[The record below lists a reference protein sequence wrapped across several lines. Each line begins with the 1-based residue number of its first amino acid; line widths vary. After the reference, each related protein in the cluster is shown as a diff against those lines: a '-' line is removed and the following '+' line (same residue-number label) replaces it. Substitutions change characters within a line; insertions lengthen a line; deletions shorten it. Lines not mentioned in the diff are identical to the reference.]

1 MYAAK
6 APMASF
12 ATRKGASP
20 RFNSRAIAPLPSLA
34 ICKRIQRIVNC
45 ASSQFMANRRR
56 LLESAFTRWGS
67 LTVSNSVEPWLP
79 ITSEPPN
86 RMVRR
91 FCRHGRKRDS
101 LPLSKRNFQSNYR
114 SEKWPLICDLRSE
127 ITTLRFSIPA
137 RCGVL

>member
-56 LLESAFTRWGS
+56 LLESAFKRWGS
-67 LTVSNSVEPWLP
+67 LTCQTLLNYGSLLRQNLRTAWSGGSVATGGNETRYRCLKETSNQTTVPK
-79 ITSEPPN
+79 SEAD
-86 RMVRR
+86 V
-91 FCRHGRKRDS
+91 
-101 LPLSKRNFQSNYR
+101 
-114 SEKWPLICDLRSE
+114 
-127 ITTLRFSIPA
+127 
-137 RCGVL
+137 